1 LRILILHN
9 RYVYSGGE
17 DVVVA
22 AESELLRAYGHEVR
36 VIEADNRTIGGMAGK
51 VRTGLQSI
59 YSGAWRRRVEEEA
72 GTFRAEVVHVH
83 NFFPLISPSVY
94 AACKD
99 VGVPVAQT
107 LHNYRIIC
115 PGATLAR
122 DSRVCE
128 ECVGKSIAWPAIRH
142 ACYRNDRAATA
153 ATAAM
158 FSFHRIAGTWN
169 HDVDAYIA
177 LSDFGRRKFVKGGL
191 PADRIHV
198 KPNFTTDCGIGDGKG
213 GYFLFAGRLSTEK
226 GVRSLLKAYESG
238 RITVPLKIVGTGPL
252 DAEVDE
258 ASATLKN
265 VEWLGKRDSLEVR
278 ELMKSALAIACPSE
292 WYEMHPLVVI
302 EALSV
307 GTPVIA
313 PRLGAFSEVICHQR
327 TGLLYEAFDQ
337 QQLFQALQ
345 RASAHQEEM
354 LEMREF
360 ARGAFEERYT
370 PEANH
375 RQLMQIYD
383 SVSSSRNRDVR
394 NVVPVN
400 LW

>member
-22 AESELLRAYGHEVR
+22 AESELLRGYGHEVR
-36 VIEADNRTIGGMAGK
+36 VIEADNRTIGGVLEK

-59 YSGAWRRRVEEEA
+59 YSAAWRRRVEDEI
-72 GTFRAEVVHVH
+72 GNFRADVVHVH
-83 NFFPLISPSVY
+83 NFFPLMSPSVY
-94 AACKD
+94 AACKAI
-99 VGVPVAQT
+99 GVPVVQT

-128 ECVGKSIAWPAIRH
+128 ECVGKSFAWPAIRH
-142 ACYRNDRAATA
+142 ACYRNDRVATTATA
-153 ATAAM
+153 AL
-158 FSFHRIAGTWN
+158 FSIHRIAGTWN

-177 LSDFGRRKFVKGGL
+177 LSDFGRRKFVDGGL
-191 PADRIHV
+191 PAGRIHV
-198 KPNFTTDCGIGDGKG
+198 KPNFTTDCGVGDGKG
-213 GYFLFAGRLSTEK
+213 GYFLFAGRLATIK
-226 GVRSLLKAYESG
+226 GVRSLLQAYGSG
-238 RITVPLKIVGTGPL
+238 SITVPLKIVGTGPL
-252 DAEVDE
+252 DAEVGE
-258 ASATLKN
+258 ACAILEN
-265 VEWLGKRDSLEVR
+265 IEWLGKREPLEVR
-278 ELMKSALAIACPSE
+278 GLMRSALAVVCPSE

-337 QQLFQALQ
+337 QQLCQALQ
-345 RASAHQEEM
+345 YASAHPEKM
-354 LEMREF
+354 LEMRGP
-360 ARGAFEERYT
+360 AREVFEKRYT

-375 RQLMQIYD
+375 RQLVQIYD
-383 SVSSSRNRDVR
+383 SVSSSRNHDVR
-394 NVVPVN
+394 NIIATKA
-400 LW
+400 